1 MNWEKLKKKHHYHKD
16 PVEHIHAK
24 DIFDLQ
30 QYEKLYEN
38 QNNLDHELWLE
49 FDAKHKTG
57 FEFHD
62 DITKI
67 NKHKQVMALWFF
79 PERSDRGAR
88 PHLDIQG
95 KSIAYTTNTFL
106 LTEFSDIKIIETK
119 RKFIR
124 RPCIQLDISQE
135 KYKTIIQKMK

>member
-1 MNWEKLKKKHHYHKD
+1 MNWNKLKKRHYHKD
-16 PVEHIHAK
+16 PVEYIHAV
-24 DIFDLQ
+24 DIFDLKE
-30 QYEKLYEN
+30 YDKLYEN
-38 QNNLDHELWLE
+38 QNNLDHELWQE

-67 NKHKQVMALWFF
+67 NKNKQVMALWFF

-88 PHLDIQG
+88 PHLDLQG
-95 KSIAYTTNTFL
+95 KRIPYTSNTFL
-106 LTEFSDIKIIETK
+106 LTKFSDIKIMDTK

-124 RPCIQLDISQE
+124 RPSIQLDIYE
-135 KYKTIIQKMK
+135 KKFRKIIEGIK